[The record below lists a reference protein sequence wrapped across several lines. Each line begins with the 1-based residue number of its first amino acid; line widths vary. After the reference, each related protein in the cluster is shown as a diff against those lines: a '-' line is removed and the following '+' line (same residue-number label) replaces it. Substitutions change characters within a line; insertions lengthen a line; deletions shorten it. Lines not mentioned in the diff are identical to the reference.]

1 MKIIDLRSDT
11 VTRPT
16 PAMMKAMM
24 AAPLGDDVLG
34 DDPTVIKLQNETAKL
49 LSKPAGLFVPSGT
62 MGNQLAIMTHTRP
75 GDEVILD
82 YESHIFRYEVAGT
95 AVMSGVQFNALTG
108 PGGALT
114 VGQIQNA
121 IRPEDIHQPATTLVC
136 LENTHNRAGGTVYP
150 LEEIKK
156 ISAVCRKKKI
166 KMHLDGARLWNASV
180 ATGIP
185 LKEYA
190 KYFDSVMVCFS
201 KGMGC
206 PVGSALVGEK
216 KFIAVAARNR
226 KMMGGGMRQS
236 GLLAGAGLYA
246 LKHNINRMA
255 EDHQRAQTLGRMI
268 SQLAKIKI
276 DLTSVQTNIVIFDI
290 KQTGLNSEQAM
301 ARLAQKG
308 LWLVSFGATKLRA
321 VTHLDVDDGDIARA
335 GKILRSVFEK

>member
-16 PAMMKAMM
+16 PAMIKAMM

-49 LSKPAGLFVPSGT
+49 LGKPAGLFVPCGT

-82 YESHIFRYEVAGT
+82 YESHIFRYEVAGA
-95 AVMSGVQFNALTG
+95 AVMSGVQFNTLSG
-108 PGGALT
+108 PGGVMVARQ
-114 VGQIQNA
+114 VQDA
-121 IRPEDIHQPATTLVC
+121 IRPNDIHQPATTLVC

-150 LEEIKK
+150 LDEIKK
-156 ISAVCRKKKI
+156 ISAICKKQGI

-206 PVGSALVGEK
+206 PVGSVLAGEK

-226 KMMGGGMRQS
+226 KMLGGGMRQS
-236 GLLAGAGLYA
+236 GILAGAGLYA
-246 LKHNINRMA
+246 LKHNIKRMA
-255 EDHQRAQTLGRMI
+255 DDHRRAKMLGQTI
-268 SQLAKIKI
+268 SQISKIKI
-276 DLTSVQTNIVIFDI
+276 DLTSVQTNIIVFDI
-290 KQTGLNSEQAM
+290 KRTGMNSEQAM
-301 ARLAQKG
+301 KKLALKG
-308 LWLVSFGATKLRA
+308 LWVIPFGTTKLRA
-321 VTHLDVDDGDIARA
+321 VTHLDVSDGDIVRA
-335 GKILRSVFEK
+335 GKILKTVF

>member
-16 PAMMKAMM
+16 PAMIKAMM

-34 DDPTVIKLQNETAKL
+34 DDPTVIKLQNETARL
-49 LSKPAGLFVPSGT
+49 LGKPAGLFVPSGT
-62 MGNQLAIMTHTRP
+62 MGNQLAIMAHTRP

-82 YESHIFRYEVAGT
+82 YESHIFRYEVAGA

-108 PGGALT
+108 PGGVMA
-114 VGQIQNA
+114 VEQIRDA

-150 LEEIKK
+150 PDEIKK
-156 ISAVCRKKKI
+156 ISAICKKQGI

-185 LKEYA
+185 LKEYG

-201 KGMGC
+201 KGLGC
-206 PVGSALVGEK
+206 PVGSVLAGEK
-216 KFIAVAARNR
+216 KFIAGAARNR

-246 LKHNINRMA
+246 LKHNIKRMSD
-255 EDHQRAQTLGRMI
+255 DHRRAKLLGRMI
-268 SQLAKIKI
+268 SQISKIKI
-276 DLTSVQTNIVIFDI
+276 DLTSVQTNIIVFDI
-290 KQTGLNSEQAM
+290 KRTGLNSEQAM
-301 ARLAQKG
+301 KKLALKG
-308 LWLVSFGATKLRA
+308 LWVIPFGATRLRA
-321 VTHLDVDDGDIARA
+321 VTHLDVSDGDIIRA
-335 GKILRSVFEK
+335 GKILKSIF

>member
-16 PAMMKAMM
+16 PAMMKAMI
-24 AAPLGDDVLG
+24 ASPLGDDVLG
-34 DDPTVIKLQNETAKL
+34 DDPTVIKLEKETAKL
-49 LSKPAGLFVPSGT
+49 LGKQAGLFVPSGT

-75 GDEVILD
+75 GDEVVLD
-82 YESHIFRYEVAGT
+82 YESHIFRYEVAGA

-108 PGGALT
+108 PGGVMSAE
-114 VGQIQNA
+114 QIQEA
-121 IRPEDIHQPATTLVC
+121 IRPEDIHQPKTTLAC

-150 LEEIKK
+150 LEEVKK

-190 KYFDSVMVCFS
+190 KHFDSVMVCFS

-206 PVGSALVGEK
+206 PVGSVLAGEK

-246 LKHNINRMA
+246 LKHNIKRMSD
-255 EDHQRAQTLGRMI
+255 DHRRAKLLGRMI
-268 SQLAKIKI
+268 SQISKIKI
-276 DLTSVQTNIVIFDI
+276 DLTSVQTNIIVFDI
-290 KQTGLNSEQAM
+290 KRTGMNSEQAM
-301 ARLAQKG
+301 KKLALKG
-308 LWLVSFGATKLRA
+308 LWVIPFGITKLRA

-335 GKILRSVFEK
+335 GKILKTVF